1 MLAYL
6 RRNCLPLK
14 SELNENFPTY
24 LRYVISI
31 IFVMAG
37 EGEYYNVPVI
47 EEEDNVTAHIRK
59 LKVSLRVGTEGS
71 ELSRGVRIVQKR
83 CLQNNHTRNT

>member
-1 MLAYL
+1 MLIAYL

-24 LRYVISI
+24 LPYFISI

-71 ELSRGVRIVQKR
+71 ELSRVVRNVQRKV
-83 CLQNNHTRNT
+83 LAK

>member
-1 MLAYL
+1 MQVSLLAYL
-6 RRNCLPLK
+6 RNCLPLK

-71 ELSRGVRIVQKR
+71 ELSRGVRNVQRKV
-83 CLQNNHTRNT
+83 LAK

>member
-1 MLAYL
+1 
-6 RRNCLPLK
+6 
-14 SELNENFPTY
+14 
-24 LRYVISI
+24 
-31 IFVMAG
+31 MAG

-71 ELSRGVRIVQKR
+71 ELSRVVRNVQRKV
-83 CLQNNHTRNT
+83 LAK